1 MDRANSVVFYEG
13 VNWQGAFTCC
23 SFLVA
28 AIDTLLLRISKSFVG
43 FYLVV
48 VVCECLRQFGK
59 CGSKLA
65 GDCVGLSCHVREA

>member
-13 VNWQGAFTCC
+13 VDWQGAFTCC

-28 AIDTLLLRISKSFVG
+28 AIDTLLLRVSKSFVG

-48 VVCECLRQFGK
+48 VCERRRQFGK
-59 CGSKLA
+59 CGSSKLA
-65 GDCVGLSCHVREA
+65 GDCVGVEWSC